1 MHGLES
7 MAGFGG
13 RRVGVRR
20 GLFAAECPALVAEW
34 AADLNGPIPAA
45 LTAGTG
51 RRVWWRC
58 GECGHTWQAVVGVR
72 VRTGTG
78 CPVCAPARGLATRRA
93 GRTLLEVRPDLA
105 AEWDH
110 ERNEM
115 APQAVTAGSGRVAW
129 WRCSWCAW
137 RWQAQIASRVRI
149 PEGTGCPAC
158 AGRYRQPL
166 PESHP
171 HLAAQWDHDRNPV
184 GPGEVT
190 AGSLRVV
197 AWRCERGHLWT
208 ARIASRVAGAG
219 GCFHCPRTVSPPLS
233 ITHPWLATAWDAESN
248 GPLGDDVTSG
258 AADVVSWRCEQGHHW
273 TAAVKSRAAGAYPC
287 PRCPVT
293 SKRQPGTPSA
303 AKLGPDQIRA
313 IRADPRPTRE
323 VAHAYQVTSSTV
335 TRIKSGRAWPNL
347 T

>member
-1 MHGLES
+1 M
-7 MAGFGG
+7 
-13 RRVGVRR
+13 
-20 GLFAAECPALVAEW
+20 
-34 AADLNGPIPAA
+34 
-45 LTAGTG
+45 
-51 RRVWWRC
+51 
-58 GECGHTWQAVVGVR
+58 
-72 VRTGTG
+72 
-78 CPVCAPARGLATRRA
+78 
-93 GRTLLEVRPDLA
+93 
-105 AEWDH
+105 
-110 ERNEM
+110 
-115 APQAVTAGSGRVAW
+115 
-129 WRCSWCAW
+129 
-137 RWQAQIASRVRI
+137 
-149 PEGTGCPAC
+149 
-158 AGRYRQPL
+158 
-166 PESHP
+166 
-171 HLAAQWDHDRNPV
+171 
-184 GPGEVT
+184 
-190 AGSLRVV
+190 
-197 AWRCERGHLWT
+197 
-208 ARIASRVAGAG
+208 
-219 GCFHCPRTVSPPLS
+219 S